1 VHGQKKSEEN
11 GVPLTK
17 NTMSLVLENV
27 AKNFGEVQAL
37 KGVSLTLKK
46 GEVVGLLG
54 PNGAGK
60 STLMKIL
67 TGYYTQ
73 WEGKVDF
80 FEKDLKTELRAIQ
93 KQVGYLTENNP
104 LYPEMY
110 VKEYLQYVADLY
122 RLKNPPID
130 QLMEQT
136 GLLDHQK
143 KKIQTLSKGYKQRV
157 GLAAALLHDPKLVI
171 LDEPTTGLDPNQLV
185 EIRKLIRSLGKDKT
199 VLLSTHILQ
208 EVDALCDRVLIIH
221 KGEIVL
227 DQALE
232 VLRKDQKQIIEVSFD
247 YRVETEALARIPK
260 VEKVKN
266 THDFDYEIHIKG
278 SEDLRPVVFDFAH
291 DNGLKILKLQL
302 KNESLEQLFN
312 SLTS

>member
-1 VHGQKKSEEN
+1 
-11 GVPLTK
+11 
-17 NTMSLVLENV
+17 MSLVLENV

-37 KGVSLTLKK
+37 KGVSLILKK

>member
-11 GVPLTK
+11 SVSLTK

-208 EVDALCDRVLIIH
+208 EVDALCDRLLIIH